1 MVRFAA
7 SPTDDMHI
15 EELRMALLSYLVAQK
30 QQDSFLV
37 RIDDLDT
44 TNTVEGK
51 DTEIME
57 ILRKFALKH
66 DMVHHQSEYLHMY
79 HMLALQLLKEKKAF
93 ICTCPTNKNFTN
105 KLSLPK
111 TSKDQGCCGECIE
124 ADPVQIEEIKASKT
138 PFVVRLKKPD
148 RKLTVKD
155 LILKEISILPQTDE
169 SLDDTLVILDE
180 AGMPTHTFAS
190 ACDDMLN
197 GTSMVINTAES
208 LENTQKEILIKEQLG
223 YPEACTYAHVPSLCN
238 LQDKK
243 EANTLLRLLQEGFIP
258 DAIINYLV
266 LLSYREAPEEIFT
279 LPEALD
285 WFDPFKLSKTASK
298 FNIDTL
304 RFINKKHLERMEDKK
319 LSTLFGFA
327 DADIGTL
334 AKLYLNE
341 ACTINELEMRIKS
354 IFGPKIFDGQYAN
367 EIETLR
373 RIIEDAPMIDGYEA
387 FVDYLVTRSGLN
399 KEAIKMPLRLLL
411 TGAKQ
416 GPKLS
421 EIYPYLKPYLLEV
434 IT

>member
-7 SPTDDMHI
+7 SPTGDMHI
-15 EELRMALLSYLVAQK
+15 EELRMALLSYLVAHK
-30 QQDSFLV
+30 QQKSFLV

-57 ILRKFALKH
+57 ILKKFALKH

-79 HMLALQLLKEKKAF
+79 HTLALQLLKEKKAF
-93 ICTCPTNKNFTN
+93 ICTCPTNNNSTN
-105 KLSLPK
+105 KLSLSE

-124 ADPVQIEEIKASKT
+124 ADPLQIEEIKASKT

-155 LILKEISILPQTDE
+155 LILEEISILHQSGE

-190 ACDDMLN
+190 ACDDMLSS
-197 GTSMVINTAES
+197 TSMVINTVES

-223 YPEACTYAHVPSLCN
+223 YLEACTYAHVPSLCY

-243 EANTLLRLLQEGFIP
+243 EADTLLRLLQEGFIP
-258 DAIINYLV
+258 DAIINYLL
-266 LLSYREAPEEIFT
+266 LLSYEETPEEIFT

-285 WFDPFKLSKTASK
+285 WFDPLKLSKTASK

-304 RFINKKHLERMEDKK
+304 RLINKKHLERMEDKK
-319 LSTLFGFA
+319 LSTFFGFS
-327 DADIGTL
+327 DADIGKL

-354 IFGPKIFDGQYAN
+354 IFEPKIFDGQYGN

-373 RIIEDAPMIDGYEA
+373 RIIEDAPMIDSYEA
-387 FVDYLVTRSGLN
+387 FEDYLVTHSDLN

-411 TGAKQ
+411 TGEKQ